1 MQVGDVSTSQFK
13 LEYLN
18 GRGRAILL
26 EQYERGEEHFPIKAQ
41 LELIKK
47 HQGSSLCIILDTH
60 TSPVLGYF
68 TAALEIFQ
76 TLEIIPTSPRF
87 NRNALGERKLF
98 GFCLYNSLFIE
109 I

>member
-1 MQVGDVSTSQFK
+1 MVWNMQVGDVSTSQFK

-60 TSPVLGYF
+60 SQVLGYF
-68 TAALEIFQ
+68 TTALENI
-76 TLEIIPTSPRF
+76 LD
-87 NRNALGERKLF
+87 F
-98 GFCLYNSLFIE
+98 GNQSS
-109 I
+109 